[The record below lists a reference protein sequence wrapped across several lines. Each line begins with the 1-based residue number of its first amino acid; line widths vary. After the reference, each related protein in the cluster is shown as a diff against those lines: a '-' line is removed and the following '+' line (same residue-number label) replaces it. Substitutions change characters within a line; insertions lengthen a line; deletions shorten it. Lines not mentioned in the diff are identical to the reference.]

1 MQAALAEQA
10 QQKATDYLKEV
21 IVSTSTLEG
30 RVHTDMT
37 GQQKSMP
44 MPMHDSSMGTLEHR
58 LEAQPSHGV
67 DAAQVPSQAQ
77 APQAAGYNAWVHGA
91 AGASSKLAQPSD

>member
-1 MQAALAEQA
+1 MQTAPAEQA
-10 QQKATDYLKEV
+10 RQKATDDPKET

-30 RVHTDMT
+30 RVHTDVT
-37 GQQKSMP
+37 GQQKPVP

-67 DAAQVPSQAQ
+67 DAAQAPIQAQ